1 MATLTVFDPQAARV
15 QFEDRINSLDSDI
28 KRCFVDIPGGPGPAF
43 FPAVLY
49 AVATIDYFS
58 SYWAG
63 WNDSAGDRS
72 KNQTVRLVGFLVKYL
87 GYDDRASKVGVAIWR
102 HKLMHTGEPRA
113 VKAKTT
119 GERFVWETGTDLRDH
134 MKLTSTGNPNEYI
147 LRFDLHAVVSDL
159 RRGILGTPGY
169 LADLCGFPDLQQKFL
184 DCYYEMENYTVNL

>member
-1 MATLTVFDPQAARV
+1 VATLTVFDPQAART
-15 QFEDRINSLDSDI
+15 QFENRTGSLESDI
-28 KRCFVDIPGGPGPAF
+28 KRCFCDIPGGPGPAF

-72 KNQTVRLVGFLVKYL
+72 RNQTVRLVGFLVKYL
-87 GYDDRASKVGVAIWR
+87 GYDERASKVGVAIWR

-113 VKAKTT
+113 VKAKSS
-119 GERFVWETGTDLRDH
+119 GERFIWETGTDLQDH
-134 MKLTSTGNPNEYI
+134 MKLTPTGNPNESI

-159 RRGILGTPGY
+159 RCGILGASGY
-169 LADLCGFPDLQQKFL
+169 LADLCASPDLQKKFL
-184 DCYYEMENYTVNL
+184 GCYNEMENYSVDI